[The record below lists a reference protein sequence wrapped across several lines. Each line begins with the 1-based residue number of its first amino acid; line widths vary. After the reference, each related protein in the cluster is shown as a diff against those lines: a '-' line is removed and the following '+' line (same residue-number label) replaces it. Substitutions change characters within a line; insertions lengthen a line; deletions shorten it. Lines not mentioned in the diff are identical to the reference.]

1 MEMNEW
7 MAVVQSAADDMI
19 DFQLMATFINEIIA
33 VLAVASVKIHCDYSI
48 LACLGLECY

>member
-7 MAVVQSAADDMI
+7 MAVVQSADDMI